1 MSDQELH
8 DFLII
13 SIHAPPRGATL
24 CRRMLRIF
32 SAFQFTPLREGR
44 HYTVLDRSALTIFQ
58 FTPLR
63 EGRRDTTIGKATG
76 LISIHAPPRGAT
88 IFSAYNDSNLSISI
102 HAPPRGATTNR
113 CSSFPNSLI
122 SIHAPPRGA
131 TPSNSARNRA
141 KIFQFTPL
149 REGRRSTFRRRG
161 NRDYFNSRP
170 SARGD
175 AACEGVPHFSGI
187 SIHAPPRGATLGVP
201 LLCMTQFISI
211 HAPPRGATISTSTSR
226 KSTFPF
232 QFTPLREGRHCDCAP
247 CCAILISI
255 HAPPRGA
262 TRNGKAAA
270 STMADFNSRP
280 SARGDLSGALFLYLP
295 LFQFTPLREGRPRPT
310 SVSRETPRFQFT
322 PLREGRLEITES
334 VSVAHSHFNSRPSA
348 RGDSAIDLTP
358 EKGFISIHAP
368 PRGATFPFRGRFRP
382 FAFQFTPLREGR
394 PVHGREKGTGTFISI
409 HAPPRGATI

>member
-88 IFSAYNDSNLSISI
+88 IFSAYNDSNLS
-102 HAPPRGATTNR
+102 
-113 CSSFPNSLI
+113 
-122 SIHAPPRGA
+122 
-131 TPSNSARNRA
+131 
-141 KIFQFTPL
+141 
-149 REGRRSTFRRRG
+149 
-161 NRDYFNSRP
+161 
-170 SARGD
+170 
-175 AACEGVPHFSGI
+175 
-187 SIHAPPRGATLGVP
+187 
-201 LLCMTQFISI
+201 
-211 HAPPRGATISTSTSR
+211 
-226 KSTFPF
+226 
-232 QFTPLREGRHCDCAP
+232 
-247 CCAILISI
+247 ISI

-409 HAPPRGATI
+409 HAPPRGATFPPLVRR